1 VALDIVIVAG
11 RARVL
16 ALGAARMLALA
27 TARVLALGSPR
38 MRAVALDI
46 VFDRSTEALATRN
59 GSAVFALFL
68 GATLVGLVVPGLIR
82 AHVPNLS
89 ARAPGTAGR

>member
-16 ALGAARMLALA
+16 ALGAARMLAL
-27 TARVLALGSPR
+27 GSTR
-38 MRAVALDI
+38 TRAVALDI
-46 VFDRSTEALATRN
+46 VIDRSTEALATRN
-59 GSAVFALFL
+59 GLAVFALVL